1 MTNFEKQPQTAPPE
15 FPASIK
21 ALFQY
26 KKGTL
31 EPLKDADAKSF
42 LQGKPTKEGT
52 VRPTL
57 DRERFASYWE
67 TPQEAAIAW
76 EIRQI
81 LIDTMDRPKE
91 MMVFPDDP
99 MALLDYWRGDSL
111 EDVEFIL
118 ALEKHFNISIP
129 DAEAEKLF
137 LTFTMREAVRFIQR
151 KIEEKPAATL

>member
-15 FPASIK
+15 LPASIR
-21 ALFQY
+21 ALFRY
-26 KKGTL
+26 KKGSL
-31 EPLKDADAKSF
+31 EPLKDSAAKAF
-42 LQGKPTKEGT
+42 LQGKPTKEGA

-81 LIDTMDRPKE
+81 LIDTMDRPEE

-99 MALLDYWRGDSL
+99 MALLDFWRNDSL
-111 EDVEFIL
+111 EDVEFII
-118 ALEKHFNISIP
+118 ALEKHFKISIP

-151 KIEEKPAATL
+151 KNEGEPQAND

>member
-1 MTNFEKQPQTAPPE
+1 M
-15 FPASIK
+15 
-21 ALFQY
+21 
-26 KKGTL
+26 
-31 EPLKDADAKSF
+31 
-42 LQGKPTKEGT
+42 
-52 VRPTL
+52 RPTL

-67 TPQEAAIAW
+67 TPQEAAITW

-81 LIDTMDRPKE
+81 LIDTMDRPEE

-99 MALLDYWRGDSL
+99 MALLDFWRGDSL

-118 ALEKHFNISIP
+118 ALEEHFKISIP

-151 KIEEKPAATL
+151 KIEGEPQAND